1 VVVPAYQ
8 EAGVIG
14 ATVGRLRAE
23 LSPPVG
29 PGGLEVIVADDGS
42 LDATAAEAESAGADR
57 VLRLAHRGKGSAVR
71 AGMLAAAGSTVAF
84 CDADLA
90 YAPDQVLR
98 VLEAIEAGADVAAGS
113 RRHDDAVALVRAG
126 RLREVTGRA
135 FSLLTDLAVVGSR
148 HDTQCG
154 LKAFSGEAARSVFGR
169 ARIDGFAFDV
179 EVFALVHRLDL
190 KVVDVPVQLT
200 NSSRSSVRVLR
211 DAAAMLRDV
220 ARVRW
225 GLARGNYGTFR

>member
-1 VVVPAYQ
+1 MVVPAYQ

-14 ATVGRLRAE
+14 VTVGRLRAE
-23 LSPPVG
+23 LSPATG
-29 PGGLEVIVADDGS
+29 PEGLELVVADDGS
-42 LDATAAEAESAGADR
+42 EDGTAAEAGAAGADQ

-71 AGMLAAAGSTVAF
+71 SGMLAARGETVAF

-90 YAPDQVLR
+90 YGPDQVLK
-98 VLEAIEAGADVAAGS
+98 VMGAVEAGADVAAGS

-154 LKAFSGEAARSVFGR
+154 LKAFTHGAARSVFGR

-179 EVFALVHRLDL
+179 EVFALVHRLGL

-200 NSSRSSVRVLR
+200 NSRRSSVHVVR

-220 ARVRW
+220 GRVRW
-225 GLARGNYGTFR
+225 GLARGTYGTFR